1 MAAKP
6 PSMRLR
12 SRQCARKLCRV
23 AAACVVAG
31 VALAGRD
38 EAFNAIGS
46 FLRPPCASTSSSALR
61 SRTGMRELPCRI
73 AVARSALPDAGA
85 ILDVGSLLQA
95 LPDQVAAMGSWGIVY
110 YQALFILIQQLVVFP
125 IIPLIMTSAYVFDGP
140 LMYVMAALGIMG
152 SQAVGF
158 MLARF
163 ALQPQIEKMWGQNQ
177 TFKKISTA
185 VKKDGFKIVMLGRLS
200 LVISTPLQNFIF
212 GALTTVS
219 FIDFFAATILASV
232 PEGLIIVYLT
242 DSTRGALGTMGGE
255 EGLPWYFIVV
265 AVLAVLALVNTIAD
279 IAKKAL
285 DESLEEGDEQAIHH
299 GVAHGGA

>member
-1 MAAKP
+1 
-6 PSMRLR
+6 MRLR
-12 SRQCARKLCRV
+12 PRQCASKLCRV
-23 AAACVVAG
+23 AAACAVAG
-31 VALAGRD
+31 VSLAGRQ
-38 EAFNAIGS
+38 EAFNAIGR
-46 FLRPPCASTSSSALR
+46 FQRPPCAPTSTSALR
-61 SRTGMRELPCRI
+61 CSRTGLRQFPCRI

-85 ILDVGSLLQA
+85 IMDVGSLLQA
-95 LPDQVAAMGSWGIVY
+95 LPDQVAAMGPWGIVY
-110 YQALFILIQQLVVFP
+110 YQALFILIQQLFVP

-185 VKKDGFKIVMLGRLS
+185 VEKDGFKIVMLGRLS
-200 LVISTPLQNFIF
+200 LVISAPLQNFLF

-219 FIDFFAATILASV
+219 FIDFFAATVLGAV

-242 DSTRGALGTMGGE
+242 DSTRVALGTMGGE

-265 AVLAVLALVNTIAD
+265 AVFAVLALVLTVAD

-285 DESLEEGDEQAIHH
+285 DESLEEGDEQAIRH

>member
-1 MAAKP
+1 
-6 PSMRLR
+6 
-12 SRQCARKLCRV
+12 
-23 AAACVVAG
+23 
-31 VALAGRD
+31 
-38 EAFNAIGS
+38 
-46 FLRPPCASTSSSALR
+46 
-61 SRTGMRELPCRI
+61 
-73 AVARSALPDAGA
+73 
-85 ILDVGSLLQA
+85 
-95 LPDQVAAMGSWGIVY
+95 MGSWGIVY

-125 IIPLIMTSAYVFDGP
+125 ITPLIMTSAYVFDGT

-163 ALQPQIEKMWGQNQ
+163 ALQPQIEKMYGEDQM
-177 TFKKISTA
+177 FKKISAA

-242 DSTRGALGTMGGE
+242 DSTRDALGTMGGE
-255 EGLPWYFIVV
+255 EGTPWYFTLV
-265 AVLAVLALVNTIAD
+265 AVFAVLALVHTIAD
-279 IAKKAL
+279 ISKKVL
-285 DESLEEGDEQAIHH
+285 DESLEEGDEQAILH
-299 GVAHGGA
+299 GVGHGGA